1 MRLDFHILW
10 IDDQP
15 KHVASFKEG
24 IERKLSKLGFEL
36 NVTQVDKLSDVDKV
50 AADHVHNDGID
61 LVLVDYDLGAGDGGE
76 QALITIRKRF
86 PHRELIFYSALEIE
100 KLRKIAFENRIDGVH
115 FATRL
120 TLTDDTL
127 SLIDNILRKVMDLD
141 HMRGVVMSATSDIDW
156 LVEKTL
162 EKLHDTLPDKDAA
175 ELLGQ
180 LTKATENKLERY
192 AGELTKAVGKGNL
205 RAILKLKHLVTAT
218 DRLEL
223 VIDLM
228 KRASKDS
235 DSTPTDMAV
244 DYRDTVVPNR
254 NKLAHAVVKEIEG
267 KRTLIGS
274 EGSFSEEDMTVLRCE
289 LVKHR
294 NNFTNVAVV
303 YDVQLD

>member
-76 QALITIRKRF
+76 QALIAIRKRF

-162 EKLHDTLPDKDAA
+162 EKLHETLSTEDGAA
-175 ELLGQ
+175 LLGQ
-180 LTKATENKLERY
+180 LTKTTEEKLERY
-192 AGELTKAVGKGNL
+192 AGELKKAAGKGTL
-205 RAILKLKHLVTAT
+205 HAILKLKHLVTAS
-218 DRLEL
+218 DRLEI

-235 DSTPTDMAV
+235 DSTPTDLAV
-244 DYRDTVVPNR
+244 DYRDNVVPNR
-254 NKLAHAVVKEIEG
+254 NKLAHAVVKEVEG
-267 KRTLIGS
+267 KRTLVGA
-274 EGSFSEEDMTVLRCE
+274 EGSFSEDDMTNLRCE

-303 YDVQLD
+303 YDVQLE

>member
-1 MRLDFHILW
+1 
-10 IDDQP
+10 
-15 KHVASFKEG
+15 
-24 IERKLSKLGFEL
+24 
-36 NVTQVDKLSDVDKV
+36 
-50 AADHVHNDGID
+50 VHNDGID

-76 QALITIRKRF
+76 QALIAIRKRF

-100 KLRKIAFENRIDGVH
+100 KLRRIAFDNRIDGVH

-162 EKLHDTLPDKDAA
+162 EKLHETLPKEDADGLVA
-175 ELLGQ
+175 DV
-180 LTKATENKLERY
+180 TAMTEKKLERY
-192 AGELTKAVGKGNL
+192 QGELQKAAGKRSL
-205 RAILKLKHLVTAT
+205 RAMLKLKHLITAS

-223 VIDLM
+223 VIGLM

-235 DSTPTDMAV
+235 DSTPTDLAV
-244 DYRDTVVPNR
+244 DYRDDVMPNR
-254 NKLAHAVVKEIEG
+254 NKLAHAVVKEVDG
-267 KRTLIGS
+267 KRTLVGS
-274 EGSFSEEDMTVLRCE
+274 EISFTEENMTDLRCK

-294 NNFTNVAVV
+294 SNFTNVAVV